1 MNTPR
6 KKTWLINCTADEDR
20 AKQSFKD
27 ECDMNRIVGRISKTG
42 FIPLEAQDSLRRQV
56 FADASAAPQSLEDA
70 YAIVERA
77 DQAFNSLP
85 ARLRERFGGPS
96 GLLEFLDDPENLK
109 EAQDLGLV
117 AKTPPTPISGPNSAA
132 STSSVNGEGGASQQ
146 SAPPPVSEQGP
157 AK

>member
-56 FADASAAPQSLEDA
+56 FADASVLLRSLSRTLMLLLSVLIRLLIHCLRGFVSALEA
-70 YAIVERA
+70 L
-77 DQAFNSLP
+77 QAFL
-85 ARLRERFGGPS
+85 
-96 GLLEFLDDPENLK
+96 
-109 EAQDLGLV
+109 
-117 AKTPPTPISGPNSAA
+117 
-132 STSSVNGEGGASQQ
+132 SS
-146 SAPPPVSEQGP
+146 
-157 AK
+157 